1 MSSLLADQGEIGQAV
16 AVVVIFGIAA
26 AYAYWVRQMQRA
38 TALWER
44 EQRAASGP
52 TTED

>member
-1 MSSLLADQGEIGQAV
+1 MSSLLATEGAVGQAV
-16 AVVVIFGIAA
+16 AVIVIFGIAA
-26 AYAYWVRQMQRA
+26 AYAYWVRQMRRA
-38 TALWER
+38 AAFWER